1 MVGCLDS
8 HLSLGVTQTKIK
20 YLHSVYMSLKFFTF
34 HARIILHTG
43 IWRTLYLVFVC
54 LIIHNITLYLVSAL
68 CMGICSVVILHANT
82 ISCVRLC
89 DYCIQN
95 TRYSGKGIMNIK
107 YSITI
112 GNTPKSYF
120 RNRLYIIP
128 LI

>member
-1 MVGCLDS
+1 MVGCLVI
-8 HLSLGVTQTKIK
+8 HLYLGVTRTKIK
-20 YLHSVYMSLKFFTF
+20 YLHSVYVSLKFFTS
-34 HARIILHTG
+34 HARITLHTG
-43 IWRTLYLVFVC
+43 IWRTLYLVFIC

-89 DYCIQN
+89 DYYIQD
-95 TRYSGKGIMNIK
+95 TRYGDKGIMNIK
-107 YSITI
+107 YSITT

-120 RNRLYIIP
+120 RNRLYITP